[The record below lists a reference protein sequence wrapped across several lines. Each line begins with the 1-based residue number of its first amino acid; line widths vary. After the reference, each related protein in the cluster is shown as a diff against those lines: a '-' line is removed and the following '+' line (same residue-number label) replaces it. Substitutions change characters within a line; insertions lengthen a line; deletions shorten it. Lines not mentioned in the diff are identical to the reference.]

1 MASVTNPWVINV
13 RISIKIKFSIF
24 LAVLLLFTV
33 FILSLLVLEGIQKN
47 QQSQVEHQFAQQAAT
62 ANIYFI
68 QTMMAE
74 PNKVPHTFLAS
85 KGRKF
90 AEQLEMISG
99 QSVVLYDRQGNLV
112 SDKKS
117 AAVSDSLAKTL
128 AYALENKTAYLTENE
143 SLYYLA
149 PLRTGKEQVGVVQ
162 FYYSLSENQ
171 AFYNQIKQLFINIGA
186 GVFFLSFI
194 LAYFYFNSF
203 AGGIIRLNRTVDQI
217 RSGNYEA
224 LTLSRK
230 DEIGELSEGIRMM
243 SEQIKKT
250 LQDKDKEQEKL
261 SLAVHKLSQ
270 LDQQQKQFIGS
281 VTHEFKTPLTSIRAY
296 IDLLELYPNDEDLL
310 KTAKVNIKSET
321 IRLYEMV
328 EKVLQ
333 LSSMEK
339 YDFEFNKEQVDVQL
353 AIQTVLNSLKGK
365 MDKFCITLECD
376 LTEAFIEADKDCMTI
391 VLVNLLDNAIKYNK
405 TKGRIGVKS
414 IRKDGHVLIDITD
427 TGIGIPEQSARKIFD
442 PFYTVDKNRS
452 RESGGSGLGLSL
464 AKKYTESQGGTI
476 SLVST
481 GPDGSHFRIMFPV
494 YEAAAQKH
502 K

>member
-1 MASVTNPWVINV
+1 MRV
-13 RISIKIKFSIF
+13 SIKIKFSIF

-74 PNKVPHTFLAS
+74 QSKVPHTFLAS
-85 KGRKF
+85 KGREF
-90 AEQLEMISG
+90 AAQLEMISG
-99 QSVVLYDRQGNLV
+99 QPVVLYDQQGKIV
-112 SDKKS
+112 SEKK
-117 AAVSDSLAKTL
+117 AAGASDSLAKTL
-128 AYALENKTAYLTENE
+128 TYALKDKTAYLVENE

-162 FYYSLSENQ
+162 FHHSLSENL
-171 AFYNQIKQLFINIGA
+171 AFYNQIKQLFIQIGA

-194 LAYFYFNSF
+194 LAYFYFTFF
-203 AGGIIRLNRTVDQI
+203 AGEIIKLNQTVDRI
-217 RSGNYEA
+217 RSGNYEVPS
-224 LTLSRK
+224 LSRK
-230 DEIGELSEGIRMM
+230 DEIGELSEGIRVM
-243 SEQIKKT
+243 SQQIKKT
-250 LQDKDKEQEKL
+250 IQDKDKEQEKL

-281 VTHEFKTPLTSIRAY
+281 VTHEFKTPLTSTRAY
-296 IDLLELYPNDEDLL
+296 IDLLELYPDDEELL
-310 KTAKVNIKSET
+310 NTAIVNIKSET
-321 IRLYEMV
+321 LRLHEMV

-339 YDFEFNKEQVDVQL
+339 YEFEFNKEKVDVQQ

-365 MDKFCITLECD
+365 MDKFGITLETD
-376 LTEAFIEADKDCMTI
+376 LTKAYVEADKDCMTI

-405 TKGRIGVKS
+405 TKGHITVRNE
-414 IRKDGHVLIDITD
+414 RRDGQVIIDITD
-427 TGIGIPEQSARKIFD
+427 TGIGIPEEYARKIFE

-452 RESGGSGLGLSL
+452 RESGGTGLGLSL
-464 AKKYTESQGGTI
+464 AKKYTEAQGGSI

-481 GPDGSHFRIMFPV
+481 NADGSHFRIMFPA
-494 YEAAAQKH
+494 YGSTASRT
-502 K
+502 